1 MSFNIT
7 SIGRKILVLKNAF
20 VCDRTFR
27 KEMTCQSKIRR
38 EQTGSSIIDLSSNRS
53 ETGRYKTPERNSMP
67 IITFCVFVKY

>member
-1 MSFNIT
+1 M
-7 SIGRKILVLKNAF
+7 LLF
-20 VCDRTFR
+20 VAVHVYTFR